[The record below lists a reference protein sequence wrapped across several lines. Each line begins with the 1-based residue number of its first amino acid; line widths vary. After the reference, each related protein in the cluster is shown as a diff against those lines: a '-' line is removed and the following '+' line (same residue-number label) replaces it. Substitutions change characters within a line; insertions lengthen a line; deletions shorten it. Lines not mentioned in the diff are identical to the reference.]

1 MCSSEPSPTW
11 EGGKNDFFNTF
22 SLYIHLP
29 WCLKKCPYCDFNS
42 HELSSDVPEEAY
54 LNALFEDLSQEQLK
68 ISNRTLISIF
78 FGGGTPSLFSPEAIN
93 RILERVQ
100 TIWSLD
106 QATEITL
113 EANPGTFE
121 QKKFAAFRQAGINRL
136 SIGVQS
142 FQDEKLKQLG
152 RIHCEKQ
159 AVYAVEKAQQAG
171 FDNINI
177 DLMYGLPNQSLHD
190 ALFDLETAF
199 SLSPSHISWYQL
211 TIEPNTIYAAKPP
224 VLPTNEKIW
233 EIQEAGQIA
242 LEQAGFDQYEV
253 SAYAKSGQSCLHN
266 LNYWQFGDYLG
277 IGAGAHSKLTTLNPL
292 SVERSSKLKYPRA
305 YLNANKHFIA
315 EKKIIESTQLPFE
328 FMLNALRLKQS
339 IPVEWFT
346 QRTGLPL
353 KSIAAPL
360 KKAADNNFLIWNQKT
375 ITLTSLGWQFM
386 NDVLQ
391 VF

>member
-1 MCSSEPSPTW
+1 MSHDP
-11 EGGKNDFFNTF
+11 FNTF

-42 HELSSDVPEEAY
+42 HELNSDIPEEAY
-54 LNALFEDLSQEQLK
+54 LKALFEDLSQDQLK
-68 ISNRTLISIF
+68 LSNRTLTSIF

-93 RILERVQ
+93 CILEQVQ

-106 QATEITL
+106 KATEVTL

-121 QKKFAAFRQAGINRL
+121 QKKFAAFRQAGVNRL

-152 RIHCEKQ
+152 RIHCGKQ
-159 AVYAVEKAQQAG
+159 ALYAVEKAQQVG

-177 DLMYGLPNQSLHD
+177 DLMYGLPGQSLQD

-199 SLSPSHISWYQL
+199 SLSPLHISWYQL

-224 VLPTNEKIW
+224 VLPTDEKIW
-233 EIQEAGQIA
+233 QIQEAGQAA
-242 LEQAGFDQYEV
+242 LERAGFAQYEV
-253 SAYAKSGQSCLHN
+253 SAYAKAGKHCIHN

-277 IGAGAHSKLTTLNPL
+277 IGAGAHSKLTTLDPL
-292 SVERSSKLKYPRA
+292 LVERFSKLKYPRA
-305 YLNANKHFIA
+305 YLNADQNFIA

-339 IPVEWFT
+339 IPVEWFV
-346 QRTGLPL
+346 QRTGLTL
-353 KSIAAPL
+353 KSIEKPL
-360 KKAADNNFLIWNQKT
+360 KRAASNDFLIWDQKT